1 MWWPWWLL
9 RKIFEHRKSVGG
21 DDERWET
28 VCEVSW
34 NGHWGVSYT
43 YLPHSGLHKWMVRVS
58 AFLLF
63 SQQQQLLLSQVRL
76 FASPWTAA
84 CQASLSITISL
95 SLLKLMSIESVDMTC
110 LLLRKAVTSIKNCD
124 SAGSP
129 NQISILLV
137 KKIQWNSNE
146 QPVSK
151 KLLLTLLIFQTTQ
164 IYHPH
169 KNSSLG
175 TCGIGIPHLKEW
187 ALSAKFVVQTFY
199 QINLILPLISV
210 TKSEMHSA
218 VKSH

>member
-9 RKIFEHRKSVGG
+9 RKIFEHRKAIGG

-43 YLPHSGLHKWMVRVS
+43 YLPHSGLHEWMVRVS

-63 SQQQQLLLSQVRL
+63 SQQQQLLLLSRVRL

-110 LLLRKAVTSIKNCD
+110 LLLRKAVTSTKNCD

-129 NQISILLV
+129 NHSNKHPSGKENPV
-137 KKIQWNSNE
+137 KFK
-146 QPVSK
+146 
-151 KLLLTLLIFQTTQ
+151 
-164 IYHPH
+164 
-169 KNSSLG
+169 
-175 TCGIGIPHLKEW
+175 W
-187 ALSAKFVVQTFY
+187 ATSQQETAADI
-199 QINLILPLISV
+199 INLPNYSDLSS
-210 TKSEMHSA
+210 T
-218 VKSH
+218 